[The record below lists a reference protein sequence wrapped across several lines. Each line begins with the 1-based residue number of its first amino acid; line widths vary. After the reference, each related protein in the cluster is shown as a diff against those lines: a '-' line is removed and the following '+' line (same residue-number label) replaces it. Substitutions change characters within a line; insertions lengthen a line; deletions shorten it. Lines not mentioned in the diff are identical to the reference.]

1 MKTAKSRYVCIPS
14 LPVSILKYLLCAFY
28 ITACAI
34 HSTPAVVPITWATS
48 EPALPLVTLQPEMTP
63 PVRITIVAL
72 TPESTAVAMID
83 PVIPPV
89 FIPDIC
95 TTVYLNLRRQPAIQQ
110 EVLRVLPSQTFIQ
123 RTGNAETRDGYTWV
137 EVLTA
142 DGERG
147 WVARRWLS
155 IDACEGVMAGGNT
168 PTIVNDA
175 YRSGYAYGERV
186 GSYHHY
192 GVDIYSNSGD
202 RSIYSPF
209 HDRVVAADA
218 CETCLLRNAG
228 DGNDA
233 GQTADPATNYGY
245 GAMTIVEYAS
255 SDLSAAQ
262 RAELQ
267 KDNIELAEGESLYLM
282 FAHLD
287 PNESI
292 AMAGT
297 KLEQGENVAVIG
309 NSGNSYGAHAHVEA
323 AVQESGLS
331 WNEDTSLA
339 FFWSHT
345 VIVAAPGSDRE
356 QQRVGKRVDPTP
368 LFDLHY

>member
-1 MKTAKSRYVCIPS
+1 MKTAKRRHIRIVALTMP
-14 LPVSILKYLLCAFY
+14 ILKYFLCVFC
-28 ITACAI
+28 ITACTT
-34 HSTPAVVPITWATS
+34 HSTPAIVPITWATS
-48 EPALPLVTLQPEMTP
+48 EPVIALVTLQPELTP
-63 PVRITIVAL
+63 PASITIVSL
-72 TPESTAVAMID
+72 TPECTAVATID
-83 PVIPPV
+83 VTIAPV

-95 TTVYLNLRRQPAIQQ
+95 TTAYLNLRRQPAVQQ
-110 EVLRVLPSQTFIQ
+110 EVLRVLPPHTFIQ
-123 RTGNAETRDGYTWV
+123 RTGKAETRDGYTWV

-142 DGERG
+142 DGERA

-155 IDACEGVMAGGNT
+155 INACEGVMAGGNT

-175 YRSGYAYGERV
+175 YRSGYAYGELV
-186 GSYHHY
+186 GNYHHY
-192 GVDIYSNSGD
+192 GIDIYSNSGD

-209 HDRVVAADA
+209 HDRVVATDP
-218 CETCLLRNAG
+218 CETCLLRDPG

-233 GQTADPATNYGY
+233 GQTADPAINYGY
-245 GAMTIVEYAS
+245 GAMTIVEYTS
-255 SDLSAAQ
+255 SDLTPSQ
-262 RAELQ
+262 HAELH
-267 KDNIELAEGESLYLM
+267 KDNIKLTEGESLYLM

-323 AVQESGLS
+323 AVQESGLN

-339 FFWSHT
+339 FFWLHT